1 MYDLVIRG
9 GQVVDGSG
17 APAKTVDIAIVGDRI
32 AAVGAQLGPG
42 REEIDATGKLVTPG
56 WVDFHTHY
64 DGQVTWDPFLS
75 PSGHH
80 GVTTVVMG
88 NCGVGFAPCRAEDRN
103 WLVQVMEGVEDIPG
117 TALHEGIQWGWQTFP
132 EYLDALE
139 AMPRALD
146 VATQVPHSA
155 VRAWVMGVKRSEQ
168 ETPTPDEIAQMAQI
182 VEEGVRA
189 GALGFTTSRTP
200 LHKSQEGV
208 LVPGTHAPVEEL
220 DALADALA
228 RAGTGVFEVA
238 EEHVR
243 VPEAMDWMEGI
254 ARRTGRPVLFSLS
267 QTVEAPELWREVL
280 HKLEAVA
287 AEGVPLYCQVAGRA
301 VGILLCWQG
310 TVHPFTG
317 YLSHACMGHRDWA
330 FRLEK
335 LKDPAFR
342 AKLLTEKSVPLG
354 PLGDQLTSRFDL
366 MFPIRDGQGYEP
378 APDESVAAI
387 AAREGRSPQEVAYD
401 LMMERDGEGMLYF
414 PLFNYAD
421 GDLELLRKLHAH
433 PRTRMGLSDGG
444 AHCGAICDGGMPT
457 FMLTHWARDRARG
470 EGTLP
475 LEWMVHRQTQQSAS
489 FYGLKD
495 RGVLA
500 PGYRADVNVIDFDR
514 LRLGAPRMVRDLP
527 AGGRRLLQDAE
538 GYVATICAGKVTFRE
553 GVPTGALPGR
563 LVRGEQGVDVI
574 GA

>member
-9 GQVVDGSG
+9 GRVVDGSG
-17 APAKTVDIAIVGDRI
+17 KPAFEADVALIGDRV
-32 AAVGAQLGPG
+32 AAVGPDLGPG
-42 REEIDATGKLVTPG
+42 REELDARGKLVTPG
-56 WVDFHTHY
+56 WVDMHTHY

-88 NCGVGFAPCRAEDRN
+88 NCGVGFAPCKAEDRK

-117 TALHEGIQWGWQTFP
+117 TALHEGIQWSWETFP
-132 EYLDALE
+132 EYLNALE
-139 AMPRALD
+139 AMPRAVD

-155 VRAWVMGVKRSEQ
+155 VRAWVMGVKRSEEEQ
-168 ETPTPDEIAQMAQI
+168 PTAEEIAEMAQI
-182 VEEGVRA
+182 VEDSVRA

-208 LVPGTHAPVEEL
+208 LVSGTHATIAEL
-220 DALADALA
+220 DAMADALA
-228 RAGTGVFEVA
+228 AAGAGVFEVA

-243 VPEAMDWMEGI
+243 VPEAMDWMTEI
-254 ARRTGRPVLFSLS
+254 ARRTRRPVLFSLS
-267 QTVEAPELWREVL
+267 QTFEKPELWREVL
-280 HKLEAVA
+280 RKLEAA
-287 AEGVPLYCQVAGRA
+287 AEAGLPLYAQCAGRA

-317 YLSHACMGHRDWA
+317 YLSHACMGHRDWS

-335 LKDPAFR
+335 LRDPAFR
-342 AKLLTEKSVPLG
+342 AKLLTETPVALG
-354 PLGDQLTSRFDL
+354 ALGDLLTSRFDL
-366 MFPIRDGQGYEP
+366 MFPMRDGADYEP
-378 APDESVAAI
+378 RPEESVAAI

-421 GDLELLRKLHAH
+421 GDLELLRRLHSH
-433 PRTRMGLSDGG
+433 PRTLMGLSDGG

-457 FMLTHWARDRARG
+457 FMLTHWARDRDRG

-475 LEWMVHRQTQQSAS
+475 LEWMVHRQTQQTAA
-489 FYGLKD
+489 FYGLHD
-495 RGVLA
+495 RGLLA
-500 PGYRADVNVIDFDR
+500 PGYRADVNVIDYEG

-538 GYVATICAGKVTFRE
+538 GYVATICAGTVTFRD
-553 GVPTGALPGR
+553 GQPTGSLPGR
-563 LVRGEQGVDVI
+563 LVRGAQ
-574 GA
+574 AAPAQP